1 MKLMDVEV
9 ENRAVK
15 NLKGSFVRIDSE
27 NNSGIIVRTSEY
39 DPVSDKQVEIPMDVK
54 IWRNF
59 ETVFSGSIHELYCK
73 LMKDTKSAKGV
84 VNILFNHINKSS
96 FDINTMVELI
106 ARQHRTL
113 QQSFTR
119 LCVAWLRHLSKLNEN
134 QYDARNEASVK
145 LAKKMLADVKDDG
158 LPFI

>member
-1 MKLMDVEV
+1 
-9 ENRAVK
+9 
-15 NLKGSFVRIDSE
+15 
-27 NNSGIIVRTSEY
+27 
-39 DPVSDKQVEIPMDVK
+39 
-54 IWRNF
+54 
-59 ETVFSGSIHELYCK
+59 
-73 LMKDTKSAKGV
+73 MKDTKSAKGV